1 LLDDIHIIDDF
12 YENPEVLRKLA
23 IKAIYKN
30 YGEQQNYPG
39 HESVKAYYTHDIVT
53 KFEELLGQHID
64 YDPGKY
70 VFGKFRYSVKND
82 LAKTKIH
89 LDWPVHWTGIVY
101 LSEDRYN
108 IGGLG
113 IYQHLETG
121 ITRLQQSQD
130 FYQEYGCKS
139 IEEFDARYIYPN
151 SSNMEKWSLIEEI
164 PIKFNRLIL
173 FPGSEY
179 FHAITEQFG
188 TTIEDA
194 RLTQN
199 FFFSIQGNN
208 VC

>member
-1 LLDDIHIIDDF
+1 MLDDIHIIDDF
-12 YENPEVLRKLA
+12 YENPDALRKLA
-23 IKAIYKN
+23 LKTVYKN

-39 HESVKAYYTHDIVT
+39 YESVKAFYTYDIVK
-53 KFEELLGQHID
+53 KFEGILKQSIV
-64 YDPGKY
+64 YDPRKF
-70 VFGKFRYSVKND
+70 VFGKFRYSVESD

-101 LSEDRYN
+101 LSKDRHSS
-108 IGGLG
+108 GGLG

-121 ITRLQQSQD
+121 ITRLQASPN
-130 FYQEYGCKS
+130 FYQKYGCKS

-151 SSNMEKWSLIEEI
+151 SSNVEKWSLIEEI

-179 FHAITEQFG
+179 FHSITEQFG
-188 TTIEDA
+188 NTIEDA

-199 FFFSIQGNN
+199 FFFSTSGNN